1 MRKRAPSER
10 KFSER
15 ATDVRRTFTGR
26 SPDFQRDMLHYL
38 TTVVCSE
45 NRPKAGIMSEAAKA
59 QCRVCWVL
67 GGGCAF
73 EL

>member
-10 KFSER
+10 VF
-15 ATDVRRTFTGR
+15 VGF

-45 NRPKAGIMSEAAKA
+45 NRPKAGIIANGI
-59 QCRVCWVL
+59 CRLWNFPSGPIMQHV
-67 GGGCAF
+67 
-73 EL
+73 